1 MLLSLFG
8 EFMMKHLLLVL
19 MLFAVFSSF
28 GEEPEYP
35 LLPADTSS
43 PRATLNSFM
52 ENCEMAYTFLRT
64 EGRNLDDE
72 VLKGNAQDIIR
83 RIVRCMDLSEIAEF
97 RQDDAGKEAAVMLKE
112 VLDRIDVPKEK
123 LIPDL
128 KAMTTEDGTLIER
141 WTLPNTE
148 ISFQLIKEGVFADT
162 YQFSAATVERSEEF
176 YRRVKHL
183 PYKKGATEN
192 FSGTYLASPGSAWL
206 AQLVKRLP
214 ASIQARKNGQAV
226 WQWIGLIGILLLTV
240 FGMALLYYI
249 GRRLSRGGAEGGLF
263 KYIFGLVFPIL
274 AVLIPAR
281 AQYVITSEL
290 VISGTT
296 LYVVKFNLSLLTLFA
311 GMVVVLGI
319 GRRAGEV
326 IVSAPNIA
334 SHSIDAQLIRV
345 MTRLLGFATAMILLL
360 QGGKHLGIPL
370 SSLLAGAGV
379 IGMALALS
387 AQDLL
392 KNVFGSIMLIMDK
405 PFIVGE
411 RIKVKHYD
419 GIVEEIG
426 LRSTKLRLLNGH
438 QASIPNE
445 EMAKTDIENVG
456 RRPFIRRVSEIPLQI
471 GIASARAQKAV
482 EIVQELLNNH
492 EGFNPDFPPRVWLND
507 FERDHL
513 ELKMIYWY
521 HPPDYWEYT
530 AHADRVNREIL
541 DAFETEGIT
550 IALPAFTTQVE
561 DQSGSPVVPPQ
572 H

>member
-471 GIASARAQKAV
+471 GIASAKAQKAV

-541 DAFETEGIT
+541 DAFEAEGIT